1 MPEDVKEFKKGDVI
15 YVSVIRPAG
24 FGPLHYGVYDGYG
37 GVFHFN
43 GITPDSAFIH
53 YSLLKD
59 FAMGGT
65 VEIDP
70 CIKIFSPDEI
80 VERASSKL
88 GDNFGGFNFLTN
100 NCEHFAK
107 WCAMG
112 VRQSTQVIK
121 HRSFLAKISGKIA
134 RFSNEVGK
142 IIKKRIRLSNEQKM
156 R

>member
-1 MPEDVKEFKKGDVI
+1 MEIITNEFKKGDVL

-43 GITPDSAFIH
+43 GITPDTAFIH

-59 FAMGGT
+59 FANGGN
-65 VEIDP
+65 VKIDP
-70 CIKIFSPDEI
+70 CVKSFSPDEI
-80 VERASSKL
+80 VERASGTL
-88 GDNFGGFNFLTN
+88 GDNFGGFNLLTN

-112 VRQSTQVIK
+112 VRQSTQ
-121 HRSFLAKISGKIA
+121 
-134 RFSNEVGK
+134 
-142 IIKKRIRLSNEQKM
+142 IIEQKKNIVNIGDRLTRLSNKVSQSIKNGM
-156 R
+156 RIFGN

>member
-1 MPEDVKEFKKGDVI
+1 MEIITNEFKKGDVL

-43 GITPDSAFIH
+43 GITPDTAFIH

-59 FAMGGT
+59 FANGGT
-65 VEIDP
+65 VKIDP
-70 CIKIFSPDEI
+70 CVKSFSPDEI
-80 VERASSKL
+80 VERASGTL
-88 GDNFGGFNFLTN
+88 GDNFGGFNLLTN

-112 VRQSTQVIK
+112 VRQSTQ
-121 HRSFLAKISGKIA
+121 
-134 RFSNEVGK
+134 
-142 IIKKRIRLSNEQKM
+142 IIEQKKNIVNIGDRLTRLSNKVSQSIKNGM
-156 R
+156 RIFGN